1 MGGLSCSPDTNKN
14 NMITKDRLF
23 NIIRRAVGTTTD
35 VKCFSEFALH
45 C

>member
-14 NMITKDRLF
+14 NMNYYMLDYL
-23 NIIRRAVGTTTD
+23 IIRRAVGTTTD